1 MRSQFR
7 AAIAALSVLVLLI
20 AGCVCAV
27 GQAGQDVQAD
37 GPSPK
42 LVDLFVSGE
51 GGYHTYR
58 IPSIIVSQR
67 GTLLAV
73 CEGRKTSRADHGD
86 VDMVCRRSTDGG
98 QTWGPIRLIYEE
110 GGDAKTTIGNPC
122 PVVDQQTGTIWL
134 PLTRDNDDV
143 LLVASTDDG
152 ATWSKPRVITSSVK
166 RDDWT
171 WYATGPG
178 NGIQLTRGPHR
189 GRLVIPCDH
198 RIASIADRRK
208 STRSHVIYSDDHGA
222 TWQIGGVTDFLMNE
236 CAVVELNDGALLLNM
251 RSNRGL
257 QRRGVATSTDGGLS
271 WSPCTDAD
279 ALVEPVCQAS
289 MIRYT
294 WPENDQRSRLLF
306 CNPASATAR
315 KELTLRIS
323 YDEGRTWP
331 QRRLLYRGSSAY
343 SSMAVLHSGAFADRE
358 AAEREVA
365 AGEVAVVFER
375 DDYAKITFARLDRRW
390 LEQ

>member
-1 MRSQFR
+1 MKPSCCV
-7 AAIAALSVLVLLI
+7 AIIVLTVSVIGFAGHDFAL
-20 AGCVCAV
+20 
-27 GQAGQDVQAD
+27 AD
-37 GPSPK
+37 PGDEVKKIPPVPQ

-58 IPSIIVSQR
+58 IPALIVSKR
-67 GTLLAV
+67 GVLLAI

-86 VDMVCRRSTDGG
+86 VDVIVRRSMDGG
-98 QTWGPIRLIYEE
+98 QNWGPIQLIYEE

-122 PVVDQQTGTIWL
+122 PVVDQQTGVIWL

-143 LLVASTDDG
+143 LLVSSADDG
-152 ATWSKPRVITSSVK
+152 KTWTAPRVTTGSVK

-178 NGIQLTRGPHR
+178 NGIQLARGAHR

-198 RIASIADRRK
+198 RIASITDRRK
-208 STRSHVIYSDDHGA
+208 STRSHVIYSDDHGK
-222 TWQIGGVTDFLMNE
+222 TWQIGGITDFLMNE
-236 CAVVELNDGALLLNM
+236 CAVAELSDGALLLNM

-257 QRRGVATSTDGGLS
+257 HRRGVATSTDGGFT
-271 WSPCTDAD
+271 WSKCTEAD

-294 WPENDQRSRLLF
+294 WAQDGQRSRLLF
-306 CNPASATAR
+306 CNPASAAGR
-315 KELTLRIS
+315 KQLTVRIS

-331 QRRLLYRGSSAY
+331 QSRLLYGGSSAY
-343 SSMAVLHSGAFADRE
+343 CSLAALPDGQASVL
-358 AAEREVA
+358 
-365 AGEVAVVFER
+365 FER
-375 DDYAKITFARLDRRW
+375 DDYGRITFARLDRQW
-390 LEQ
+390 LEADIK